1 VRHLSVG
8 EPCPID
14 TAPVSRTHCSACP
27 SFISFRSTEG
37 VDTVG
42 CSWGED
48 MVAWL
53 RREMSVGRPR
63 QRAGGAP
70 RRAGS
75 GGRSVRPRA
84 PKRRPGFAG
93 GTSFGLFLAAL
104 GVGIALS
111 ALEAP
116 E

>member
-1 VRHLSVG
+1 M
-8 EPCPID
+8 D
-14 TAPVSRTHCSACP
+14 TVPVSRSHCSDCP
-27 SFISFRSTEG
+27 SFISFRSSEG

-48 MVAWL
+48 MAGWL
-53 RREMSVGRPR
+53 RREMSMGRPR
-63 QRAGGAP
+63 QRVAGAP

-84 PKRRPGFAG
+84 PNRRTGFAPG
-93 GTSFGLFLAAL
+93 ASFGLFLAAL

>member
-14 TAPVSRTHCSACP
+14 TTPVSRSHCSECP
-27 SFISFRSTEG
+27 SFISFRSSEG

-48 MVAWL
+48 MTAWL
-53 RREMSVGRPR
+53 RHEMTAGRPR
-63 QRAGGAP
+63 QRVGGGP

-84 PKRRPGFAG
+84 PKRRTGFAPG
-93 GTSFGLFLAAL
+93 KSFGLFLAAL

-111 ALEAP
+111 ALEPA

>member
-14 TAPVSRTHCSACP
+14 QTPASRTHCSACP
-27 SFISFRSTEG
+27 SFISFRSSEG
-37 VDTVG
+37 MATVG

-48 MVAWL
+48 TAAWL
-53 RREMSVGRPR
+53 RREMA
-63 QRAGGAP
+63 AG
-70 RRAGS
+70 RRA
-75 GGRSVRPRA
+75 RPQA
-84 PKRRPGFAG
+84 PKPKRRPRVAPGA
-93 GTSFGLFLAAL
+93 SFGLFLTAI

-111 ALEAP
+111 ALEAT

>member
-1 VRHLSVG
+1 M
-8 EPCPID
+8 D
-14 TAPVSRTHCSACP
+14 TVPVSRSHCSACP
-27 SFISFRSTEG
+27 SFISFRSSND

-48 MVAWL
+48 VAGWL
-53 RREMSVGRPR
+53 RREMSVARTR
-63 QRAGGAP
+63 QRPGAAP

-75 GGRSVRPRA
+75 GGRSVRPRV
-84 PKRRPGFAG
+84 PKRRSGFAP

-111 ALEAP
+111 ALESTAD
-116 E
+116 

>member
-1 VRHLSVG
+1 M
-8 EPCPID
+8 D
-14 TAPVSRTHCSACP
+14 TVPVSRSHCSDCP
-27 SFISFRSTEG
+27 SFISFRSSEG

-48 MVAWL
+48 MAGWL
-53 RREMSVGRPR
+53 RREMSAGRAR
-63 QRAGGAP
+63 QRAGGVS

-75 GGRSVRPRA
+75 GGRSVRPR
-84 PKRRPGFAG
+84 PPNRRTGFAPG
-93 GTSFGLFLAAL
+93 KSFGLFLAAL